1 MTAISKNV
9 YIGKLNDIV
18 KKYKYRYNRSIKMK
32 PTDITSSTYI
42 NFVVQNNGQ
51 DLRFKASG
59 HVRISKSKKHFL
71 WTVIS
76 QIGHKKFVLLKRLHC
91 SKNVSNRRNDR
102 PWAQIVETIYERLL
116 QKTNQTELEPRN

>member
-1 MTAISKNV
+1 MVEIFIQYKLKENYLLLKFYKYMTAISKNV

-42 NFVVQNNGQ
+42 NFAVQNNDQ

-71 WTVIS
+71 
-76 QIGHKKFVLLKRLHC
+76 
-91 SKNVSNRRNDR
+91 
-102 PWAQIVETIYERLL
+102 
-116 QKTNQTELEPRN
+116 